1 MPTPPKNRYVSN
13 RHNRAKKPTPKAAAA
28 AEAEAAKK
36 EAKVSVSTKPTMN
49 ISKVN
54 VSDDDENDLPC
65 NLCASMVTI
74 SGANLET
81 TRGEVDIVVNIPS

>member
-1 MPTPPKNRYVSN
+1 MPKTPPKNRYVSN

-49 ISKVN
+49 I
-54 VSDDDENDLPC
+54 
-65 NLCASMVTI
+65 
-74 SGANLET
+74 
-81 TRGEVDIVVNIPS
+81 R